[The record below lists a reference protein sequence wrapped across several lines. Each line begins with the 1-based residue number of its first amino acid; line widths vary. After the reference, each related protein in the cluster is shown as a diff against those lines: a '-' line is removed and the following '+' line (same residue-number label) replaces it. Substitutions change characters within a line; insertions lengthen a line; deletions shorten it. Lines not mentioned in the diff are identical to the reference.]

1 MLPISESSYTKVM
14 INNKSIK
21 AIMDN
26 FLSFSKQVKSASIT
40 ENNVRKGESMKI
52 AIRKKKKIKKP
63 TKNKKV
69 IKLN

>member
-40 ENNVRKGESMKI
+40 ENNVRKGESMKT
-52 AIRKKKKIKKP
+52 AMRKKKKLKNLQKTKKS
-63 TKNKKV
+63 
-69 IKLN
+69 

>member
-52 AIRKKKKIKKP
+52 TIRKKK
-63 TKNKKV
+63 N
-69 IKLN
+69 

>member
-52 AIRKKKKIKKP
+52 AIRKKKIKKP

>member
-52 AIRKKKKIKKP
+52 TIRKKKKLKNLQKTKKS
-63 TKNKKV
+63 
-69 IKLN
+69 

>member
-1 MLPISESSYTKVM
+1 MLPISDSSYTKVM

-52 AIRKKKKIKKP
+52 VIRKRKNLQKTTKK
-63 TKNKKV
+63 NHKV
-69 IKLN
+69 KLT

>member
-52 AIRKKKKIKKP
+52 AIRKKKKLKNLQKTKKS
-63 TKNKKV
+63 
-69 IKLN
+69 

>member
-1 MLPISESSYTKVM
+1 MLPISDSSYTKVM

-40 ENNVRKGESMKI
+40 ENNVRTGESMKI
-52 AIRKKKKIKKP
+52 VIRKRKNLQKPKKKS
-63 TKNKKV
+63 
-69 IKLN
+69 

>member
-1 MLPISESSYTKVM
+1 MLPISDSSYTKVM

-52 AIRKKKKIKKP
+52 VIRKRKNLQKTKK
-63 TKNKKV
+63 NHKV
-69 IKLN
+69 KLT

>member
-52 AIRKKKKIKKP
+52 AIRKKKK
-63 TKNKKV
+63 N
-69 IKLN
+69 